1 MSNSMREAGIDQ
13 TGEMEEGQVAAS
25 EGEGGATES

>member
-1 MSNSMREAGIDQ
+1 MREAGTDEI
-13 TGEMEEGQVAAS
+13 GEMEEGPAVAS